1 MPCSA
6 ASAQR
11 SGANLRGSANISG
24 LLCTKYVD
32 WLMGVLIALVPVYYW
47 DLKGPAYAW
56 RDRVLAVLQC
66 FVDENTGEAG
76 ERPV

>member
-1 MPCSA
+1 
-6 ASAQR
+6 
-11 SGANLRGSANISG
+11 
-24 LLCTKYVD
+24 
-32 WLMGVLIALVPVYYW
+32 MGVLIALVPVYYW